1 MIHTQ
6 SIIGSGGGNNNSG
19 SGGGG
24 SDGIEDSRATMN
36 KIQHKN
42 KEHQQW

>member
-1 MIHTQ
+1 MYTQ
-6 SIIGSGGGNNNSG
+6 SIIGSGGGNDNSVG
-19 SGGGG
+19 S